1 MRRKEDD
8 GDANSAFLTVF
19 DAHAPDI
26 HAYLTRR
33 VGSDP
38 ANDLLADVWIAAY
51 KSRHRY
57 EGEWSEAR
65 PWLYGIARYTVF
77 SYWRKYRAPI
87 TGSIEVSNDP
97 WPAVEDCLNAK
108 ELGPLLYKAI
118 QALPGNEREVLL
130 LTAWEELSPTEIALV
145 LDVPAGTIRSRLH
158 RAREFVKCQLEAPS
172 LEPEVSQFSL
182 RHRTDNQGGSG
193 HGNH

>member
-1 MRRKEDD
+1 MRRKEDG

-33 VGSDP
+33 VGSDA

-77 SYWRKYRAPI
+77 SYWRKCRTLN
-87 TGSIEVSNDP
+87 TGSIEISDDP

-108 ELGPLLYKAI
+108 DLGPLLYKAI
-118 QALPGNEREVLL
+118 QELPGDEREVLL
-130 LTAWEELSPTEIALV
+130 LTAWEELAPTEIALV
-145 LDVPAGTIRSRLH
+145 LDVPAGTVRSRLH
-158 RAREFVKCQLEAPS
+158 RAREFVKRQLEVPS
-172 LEPEVSQFSL
+172 LEPEVPQFSL
-182 RHRTDNQGGSG
+182 RHRTDNQGGS
-193 HGNH
+193 

>member
-1 MRRKEDD
+1 MRGKQND
-8 GDANSAFLTVF
+8 GDASSAFLTVF
-19 DAHAPDI
+19 DAHATDI

-33 VGSDP
+33 VGSDS
-38 ANDLLADVWIAAY
+38 ADDLLADVWIAAY
-51 KSRHRY
+51 KSRYRY

-77 SYWRKYRAPI
+77 SYWRKCGAPN
-87 TGSIEVSNDP
+87 TGSIEISADP
-97 WPAVEDCLNAK
+97 WPAVEECLNAK
-108 ELGPLLYKAI
+108 ELGPLLYKAVHE
-118 QALPGNEREVLL
+118 LPGNEREVLL

-145 LDVPAGTIRSRLH
+145 LDVPAGTVRSRLH

-172 LEPEVSQFSL
+172 PETEVRQFSL
-182 RHRTDNQGGSG
+182 RRTDNQGGSG

>member
-1 MRRKEDD
+1 MRGKQND
-8 GDANSAFLTVF
+8 GDASSAFLTVF
-19 DAHAPDI
+19 DAHATDI

-33 VGSDP
+33 VGSDS
-38 ANDLLADVWIAAY
+38 ADDLLADVWIGAY

-77 SYWRKYRAPI
+77 SYWRTRRATN
-87 TGSIEVSNDP
+87 TGSIEISDDP

-118 QALPGNEREVLL
+118 QELPGNEREVLL

-158 RAREFVKCQLEAPS
+158 RARKFVKCQLEAPS
-172 LEPEVSQFSL
+172 LEPEVPQYSL
-182 RHRTDNQGGSG
+182 RHRTDHQGGS
-193 HGNH
+193 